1 MCVRE
6 VYTCVSVIGVSM
18 GSMWY
23 IYVYECVKCVNTLV
37 CLLKGEI
44 GGVGIGKAFCK
55 W

>member
-6 VYTCVSVIGVSM
+6 VYTCVNIICVSVGVM
-18 GSMWY
+18 CY

-37 CLLKGEI
+37 CLLKGEM

-55 W
+55 